1 MLRYKLFFT
10 PMCPNCP
17 KVKDFMKTVK
27 LEGEF
32 IDAATE
38 KGLEEAQKF
47 DVASVPTVVF
57 LEDSKVKS
65 IAHSVEEIKRVIQNK
80 TLV

>member
-17 KVKDFMKTVK
+17 KVKEFMQGVGMK
-27 LEGEF
+27 GEF
-32 IDAATE
+32 IDASTDEGLAQAE
-38 KGLEEAQKF
+38 KFEIS
-47 DVASVPTVVF
+47 SVPTVVF
-57 LEDSKVKS
+57 LDDDNVKS
-65 IAHSVEEIKRVIQNK
+65 VAHSVEEIKRVIQNK